1 MIRIVK
7 GNIKETGKK
16 NSKEYSK
23 KWLEIMKKATIA
35 PPLLLA
41 TTTTVWQTR
50 SRIDIDGF

>member
-7 GNIKETGKK
+7 GNIKETGTK

-41 TTTTVWQTR
+41 TTTTV
-50 SRIDIDGF
+50 